1 MSGAELRLMEPT
13 VKMMKAKLHRAT
25 VTQSDLHYEGSIGID
40 ADLLLLSGILPNEAV
55 HVWNI
60 NTGQRWETYAI
71 PMPAGSGEIQVNGA
85 AARLAQAGDLVI
97 IAAFSWMP
105 ESLATEHTPRVV
117 LLDASNLPLLQPE
130 VAHA

>member
-1 MSGAELRLMEPT
+1 METT

-40 ADLLLLSGILPNEAV
+40 TDLLTRSGILPNEAV
-55 HVWNI
+55 HVWNV

-85 AARLAQAGDLVI
+85 AARLAQVGDLVI

-105 ESLATEHTPRVV
+105 ESAAATHIPRVV
-117 LLDASNLPLLQPE
+117 LLDGDNLPLSPST
-130 VAHA
+130 H

>member
-1 MSGAELRLMEPT
+1 MEPN

-60 NTGQRWETYAI
+60 NTGNRWETYAI

-85 AARLAQAGDLVI
+85 AARLAQVGDLVI

-117 LLDASNLPLLQPE
+117 LLDQSNLPQLQAE

>member
-1 MSGAELRLMEPT
+1 MEPT

-40 ADLLLLSGILPNEAV
+40 ADLLLLSGILPSEAV

-71 PMPAGSGEIQVNGA
+71 PMPAGSREIQVNGA
-85 AARLAQAGDLVI
+85 AARLAQVGDLVI

-105 ESLATEHTPRVV
+105 ESLALEHTPRVI
-117 LLDASNLPLLQPE
+117 LLDESNLPLLQPAE
-130 VAHA
+130 FAHA